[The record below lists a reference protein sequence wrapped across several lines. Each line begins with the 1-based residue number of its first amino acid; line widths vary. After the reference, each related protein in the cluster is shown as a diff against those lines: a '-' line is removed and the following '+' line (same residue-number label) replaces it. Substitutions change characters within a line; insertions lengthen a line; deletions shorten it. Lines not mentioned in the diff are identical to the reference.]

1 VKKIATIFVLCSL
14 LIYIGG
20 YHLMYALHKQ
30 NIKAE
35 MRQWVSSHK
44 RSELGDR
51 FSFVQNGDTISD
63 PAFEWEETNTEF
75 RYHGEL
81 YDVIQIRYDKDKVH
95 IIALKDGKE
104 NELDK
109 QLSALDAHRQGKQKA
124 GSVFKFFSVFVS
136 FEGNRLI
143 FPENANQN
151 KIPAGIAQLA
161 SLATSIA
168 LPPPRC

>member
-1 VKKIATIFVLCSL
+1 
-14 LIYIGG
+14 
-20 YHLMYALHKQ
+20 
-30 NIKAE
+30 
-35 MRQWVSSHK
+35 MRQWLSTHK

-51 FSFVQNGDTISD
+51 FSFVQSGNNITD
-63 PAFEWEETNTEF
+63 PAFEWEETNSEF

-109 QLSALDAHRQGKQKA
+109 QLSALDAHRQGKQRT

-136 FEGNRLI
+136 CEGNRLI
-143 FPENANQN
+143 FPENASQD

-161 SLATSIA
+161 SLTTSIA